1 MPVNAAAEN
10 VFGTMGA
17 IFWTVQ
23 LIPQL
28 HKTWRTKST
37 EGLSPWLVFLW
48 GISSLPLGVYVI
60 VQDLNIPLIVQPQ
73 LFGLFSLLSWGQCM
87 YYGATRSRVW
97 CAAVLGGTLALWGV
111 LEATLV
117 FVLRPSYRHGVPAD
131 KTGVRFLGSLGSA
144 LLAIALLPQFYEI
157 YKHGAVLGIS
167 LTFMAIDLLGGVF
180 SILSLVFKHRVDAI
194 AAVAYSLVVVRLA
207 PAWAA
212 RLKHFSLTVLDGLVL
227 VLAMILNPRAKKR
240 TSRRGHDRPNGGDGD
255 GITITVITP
264 ATSVQETALSP
275 VSTNHGG
282 VTVRKMGVAEGDGYR
297 DSTPWSCMAMDG
309 LVLLLATIFNP
320 RATRCTQ
327 HGEDRARDNGGDNGD
342 GSMLTVTVVMP
353 AIRDQESNKKDPGK
367 DHPAYNGVTGY

>member
-194 AAVAYSLVVVRLA
+194 AAVAYSLVVV
-207 PAWAA
+207 
-212 RLKHFSLTVLDGLVL
+212 LDGLVL

-240 TSRRGHDRPNGGDGD
+240 TSRRGHDRPNSGDGD

-275 VSTNHGG
+275 VSTNHG
-282 VTVRKMGVAEGDGYR
+282 V
-297 DSTPWSCMAMDG
+297 
-309 LVLLLATIFNP
+309 
-320 RATRCTQ
+320 
-327 HGEDRARDNGGDNGD
+327 
-342 GSMLTVTVVMP
+342 
-353 AIRDQESNKKDPGK
+353 
-367 DHPAYNGVTGY
+367 